1 MITST
6 VAEDHWLRPRSSCW
20 ESPRSK
26 QGPLTVYTV
35 YQLTA
40 DHDQVLACNGSPR
53 TNTEIAM
60 WIGSD
65 SRLGDRVATAM
76 CWKGYCQEV
85 NLGSL
90 KWLYLICWCNLSS
103 DSLFCETRCYV
114 HTHTGSG
121 VILRGTSQFP
131 CTQHNR
137 SLAAATPFSLRT
149 RALSASATKQ
159 PVANHVVKGYDPLAA
174 SIFPNNIHNH
184 TNQTSGTRTYMFV
197 YIRLWY
203 YESAFRI

>member
-1 MITST
+1 
-6 VAEDHWLRPRSSCW
+6 
-20 ESPRSK
+20 
-26 QGPLTVYTV
+26 
-35 YQLTA
+35 
-40 DHDQVLACNGSPR
+40 
-53 TNTEIAM
+53 
-60 WIGSD
+60 
-65 SRLGDRVATAM
+65 VATAI
-76 CWKGYCQEV
+76 CLKGYCQEF

-90 KWLYLICWCNLSS
+90 KWLCLICWWNLSS
-103 DSLFCETRCYV
+103 DSLFCEAKCYV

-197 YIRLWY
+197 YIYKAIILRERVPDLVGRNAY
-203 YESAFRI
+203 SHYTTS